1 MMLVLVIALSGSG
14 CTAFSPPERPS
25 YDGVDLVGQVD
36 VESIVGHWTVTPLN
50 PLPGSSGA
58 RPDASPDASPD
69 APPDAPPD
77 VSTDAPSDTSSG
89 ASTTEL
95 TAVRYR
101 ADGTV
106 VANLTAPVDADTTVN
121 GAKFRLVGTWRVD
134 DGSVVHENVVMSTR
148 SQDPSDRLLADM
160 INQSSATARSIADV
174 AELSAEHM
182 IMVGRDGVAMHYAR
196 RPY

>member
-58 RPDASPDASPD
+58 WPDA
-69 APPDAPPD
+69 
-77 VSTDAPSDTSSG
+77 STDAPSDTSSG

-174 AELSAEHM
+174 AKLSAEHM

-196 RPY
+196 RPD